1 MLACDKLPIFS
12 HFADMELLDLP
23 IVISNKNIN
32 DLFDF
37 AIYKV
42 HTECI
47 NEHDLARYI
56 VFNKSVCLYY
66 GKYLKEVIRIMPHT
80 KIKIVEKIEAYKTI
94 DIDWSSDLK
103 RLYSCQ
109 TLSETQKKL
118 IPNSILGCL
127 DKAESSQITGDC
139 FYSKN
144 DADQFYNSN
153 EGVSRLVLKSNKS
166 CMSWDECIKT
176 VEGQLITELSSWDK
190 HLMINSIYEESK
202 PTIHVNVIRKSSS
215 EYNEGFLPLSLMKYN
230 HSRISALKMWIRA
243 SKSHIVIPI
252 GVKTDCIFVA
262 RYNYENYV
270 RFYKLLEPNAEFDE
284 RLRVENEAVREE
296 EARKEAVKTQTLI
309 NKRKNYIEPAYNVYN
324 REDKSEYEK
333 RMDREAEAKREAR
346 RIQARINIHEN
357 CIGPSY

>member
-1 MLACDKLPIFS
+1 
-12 HFADMELLDLP
+12 
-23 IVISNKNIN
+23 
-32 DLFDF
+32 
-37 AIYKV
+37 
-42 HTECI
+42 
-47 NEHDLARYI
+47 
-56 VFNKSVCLYY
+56 
-66 GKYLKEVIRIMPHT
+66 MPHA

-94 DIDWSSDLK
+94 EIDWSSDLK
-103 RLYSCQ
+103 RLYSSNLTQ
-109 TLSETQKKL
+109 TQKKL

-127 DKAESSQITGDC
+127 DKAESTNFTGDC

-144 DADQFYNSN
+144 DADQFYNSH
-153 EGVSRLVLKSNKS
+153 EGVSRLELRSNKS
-166 CMSWDECIKT
+166 DMSWDECIKT
-176 VEGQLITELSSWDK
+176 VEGKLITELSSWDK
-190 HLMINSIYEESK
+190 QLMVNTIYEESK

-215 EYNEGFLPLSLMKYN
+215 EYNQGFLPLSLMKYN

-270 RFYKLLEPNAEFDE
+270 RFSGVEPNAEFDE